1 MKYLKPDSAVPS
13 QELASEFHE
22 SKALLESRVIALRER
37 LLEPQ
42 SQAPLTQAQLQL
54 EMARA
59 LVDLERGNEA
69 WATARTAFDTFV
81 AAEQWEQ
88 AIEAS
93 EAMFLAD
100 QPDSLVALGHAIW
113 LGVTYPVNPELTVA
127 MLQHVVHETPE
138 DADGA
143 AVAAAAA
150 HYIVELRAEEGKER
164 DNLGFFASRMLAT
177 VARQHSNVK
186 EQPEFDAWVK
196 RLELDDPAKFL
207 VRLRNVVDVL
217 VQDQWWI
224 DRSALQEK
232 LPVN

>member
-1 MKYLKPDSAVPS
+1 M
-13 QELASEFHE
+13 
-22 SKALLESRVIALRER
+22 ALRER
-37 LLEPQ
+37 FLEPQ
-42 SQAPLTQAQLQL
+42 SQAPLSQAQLQL
-54 EMARA
+54 EMARV
-59 LVDLERGNEA
+59 LVELDRGNEA
-69 WATARTAFDTFV
+69 WDNARKAFDCFV
-81 AAEQWEQ
+81 ASEQWEQ
-88 AIEAS
+88 AIEAG
-93 EAMFLAD
+93 EILFLAD

-113 LGVTYPVNPELTVA
+113 LAVTYPVNPELTVA
-127 MLQHVVHETPE
+127 VLQHIVHETPE

-164 DNLGFFASRMLAT
+164 ENLGFFTSQMLAT
-177 VARQHSNVK
+177 VARRHSNVK

-217 VQDQWWI
+217 VQDQWWF